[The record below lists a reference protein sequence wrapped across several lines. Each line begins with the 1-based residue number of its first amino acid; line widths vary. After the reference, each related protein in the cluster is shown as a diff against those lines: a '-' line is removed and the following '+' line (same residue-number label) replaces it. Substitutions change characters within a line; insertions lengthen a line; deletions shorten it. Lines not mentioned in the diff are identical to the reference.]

1 MGSNDGVG
9 RHHRDDETGRD
20 SDNSKPQTERET
32 YVPHVF
38 EPRTPFIVS
47 DEDLPGWWRHTVVD
61 LQKTD
66 SISTAA
72 SEGHDT
78 ELQSSRDT
86 RILTSDTC
94 DSEYDKSGPE
104 GGDVHLVPKAS
115 LGNYERLSDE
125 TIAKLLSTARDLIR
139 AGKTEPAL
147 GHYERLTQGNAALQD
162 VISDLEIARNSLD
175 QSSPILLKTLG
186 DAYIKTDRIE
196 QALELYRE
204 ASEYIKN

>member
-9 RHHRDDETGRD
+9 QHHRDDETQGD
-20 SDNSKPQTERET
+20 SENAKPRTERET

-38 EPRTPFIVS
+38 EPRTPFVVS
-47 DEDLPGWWRHTVVD
+47 DEDLPDWWRHTVVD

-66 SISTAA
+66 SISTDA

-78 ELQSSRDT
+78 EMQSSRNT
-86 RILTSDTC
+86 RSLTSDTC
-94 DSEYDKSGPE
+94 DSE
-104 GGDVHLVPKAS
+104 DVHLVPKAS
-115 LGNYERLSDE
+115 LGNYELLSDD
-125 TIAKLLSTARDLIR
+125 TIATLLSTARELIG

-147 GHYERLTQGNAALQD
+147 GHYERLTQGNAALQE

>member
-9 RHHRDDETGRD
+9 RHHRDDETRRD
-20 SDNSKPQTERET
+20 SDNAKPQTERET

-38 EPRTPFIVS
+38 EPRTPFVVS
-47 DEDLPGWWRHTVVD
+47 DEDLPDWWRHTVID

-78 ELQSSRDT
+78 ELQSFRDT
-86 RILTSDTC
+86 RSLTSDTC
-94 DSEYDKSGPE
+94 DSEDDKSGSE
-104 GGDVHLVPKAS
+104 GEDVYLVPEAS
-115 LGNYERLSDE
+115 LGNYERLSDD
-125 TIAKLLSTARDLIR
+125 TIAKLLSTARELIG

-147 GHYERLTQGNAALQD
+147 GHYERLTQGNAVLQE

-204 ASEYIKN
+204 ASENIKN